1 MSPLEMQVSFELE
14 INKIDSLDKPLTV
27 DVEYWLN
34 TAQLIFVKTRY
45 SGNNLTHEGFEQ
57 SQKRIDDLT
66 PLVTV
71 LTISTSAG
79 TDYKTNTYTAL
90 LPADYMFT
98 ISEEVSIGYNHPITS
113 TPTLKIQGITEC
125 TQDRYR
131 QEIDNPM
138 SQYHFHY
145 LEARPLRLYVGDYVH
160 LISDGNYTIPSY
172 HLNYLRLPTDISILG
187 TPPVAC

>member
-1 MSPLEMQVSFELE
+1 
-14 INKIDSLDKPLTV
+14 
-27 DVEYWLN
+27 
-34 TAQLIFVKTRY
+34 
-45 SGNNLTHEGFEQ
+45 
-57 SQKRIDDLT
+57 
-66 PLVTV
+66 
-71 LTISTSAG
+71 
-79 TDYKTNTYTAL
+79 
-90 LPADYMFT
+90 MFT

-145 LEARPLRLYVGDYVH
+145 LEARPLRLYVGDYVQ
-160 LISDGNYTIPSY
+160 LISDGNYTIPEY

-187 TPPVAC
+187 TPPVACELLEQSHPEIIRLAVNLYLENKGDRRFQTQTVQLDRTA